1 MNIGGATRLLL
12 RPLCCRYSPN
22 TKDKHEESKF
32 TLAAVGYVPCCYA
45 MLINPIR
52 RSKQLHAVASLL
64 LFNCTSSWLCYVS
77 IATLEDSLFSCL
89 HMVLLFHHL
98 TSSYCAPYF
107 CFFDGADVYVLEC
120 LSIYLTWTML
130 KKKKKNSDNKF
141 LLTITWLEK
150 SEIGELIADRESHV
164 SESLSLRQIICSVT
178 SVDNTIRHKIECA
191 EARKLVCRAI
201 SFLMLFPQS
210 WRHRVYSPT
219 NALNI

>member
-12 RPLCCRYSPN
+12 RPLCCRYFPN

-32 TLAAVGYVPCCYA
+32 TLAAARYVPCCYA
-45 MLINPIR
+45 MLINPIC

-64 LFNCTSSWLCYVS
+64 SVQLHLVLVMLCFCSYIRGLIIQLFAYVS
-77 IATLEDSLFSCL
+77 AFSPPHQFILCSL
-89 HMVLLFHHL
+89 LLFL
-98 TSSYCAPYF
+98 WRGGCRCSQMF
-107 CFFDGADVYVLEC
+107 INIFNLNDV
-120 LSIYLTWTML
+120 

-178 SVDNTIRHKIECA
+178 STIQFDLKLNAQRWENLFA
-191 EARKLVCRAI
+191 EQYL
-201 SFLMLFPQS
+201 S
-210 WRHRVYSPT
+210 
-219 NALNI
+219 

>member
-1 MNIGGATRLLL
+1 
-12 RPLCCRYSPN
+12 
-22 TKDKHEESKF
+22 
-32 TLAAVGYVPCCYA
+32 

-64 LFNCTSSWLCYVS
+64 SVQLHLVLVMLCYVS
-77 IATLEDSLFSCL
+77 VATLEDSLFSCL
-89 HMVLLFHHL
+89 HMFLLFHHL

-107 CFFDGADVYVLEC
+107 CFSDGADVDVLKC

-178 SVDNTIRHKIECA
+178 STIQFDLKLNAQRWENLFA
-191 EARKLVCRAI
+191 EQYL
-201 SFLMLFPQS
+201 S
-210 WRHRVYSPT
+210 
-219 NALNI
+219 

>member
-12 RPLCCRYSPN
+12 RPLCWCSPN

-32 TLAAVGYVPCCYA
+32 TFAAARYVPCCYA

-64 LFNCTSSWLCYVS
+64 SVQLHLVLVMLCFYSYIRGLIIQLFAYM
-77 IATLEDSLFSCL
+77 F
-89 HMVLLFHHL
+89 LLFHHL

-107 CFFDGADVYVLEC
+107 CFFDGADVDVLKC

-130 KKKKKNSDNKF
+130 KKKNSDNKF

-150 SEIGELIADRESHV
+150 SEIGELIGDRESHV

-178 SVDNTIRHKIECA
+178 STIQFDIKLNAQRWENLFA
-191 EARKLVCRAI
+191 EQYL
-201 SFLMLFPQS
+201 S
-210 WRHRVYSPT
+210 
-219 NALNI
+219 

>member
-1 MNIGGATRLLL
+1 MLCFYSYIRGLIIQLFAYVSAFSPPHQFIL
-12 RPLCCRYSPN
+12 R
-22 TKDKHEESKF
+22 
-32 TLAAVGYVPCCYA
+32 
-45 MLINPIR
+45 
-52 RSKQLHAVASLL
+52 SLL
-64 LFNCTSSWLCYVS
+64 LFLWRGGCWCSQMFINIFNLN
-77 IATLEDSLFSCL
+77 
-89 HMVLLFHHL
+89 
-98 TSSYCAPYF
+98 
-107 CFFDGADVYVLEC
+107 DVK
-120 LSIYLTWTML
+120 